1 MAAQQIERETVQAMT
16 MSAAEMSQR
25 IVQMEVDQSITKT
38 ELIDILRQVE
48 LQKEMMTDS
57 IEREFAS
64 VRVRIDT
71 LINDTGRELSN
82 LATANRDLMGRTGQ
96 AVDVLDGRIRMMEAR
111 VASFGGGSAGGGGEG
126 RDKPRGY
133 LPFKATIPELFGND
147 QAKWRFWKRDTSG
160 TLTVSRRE

>member
-1 MAAQQIERETVQAMT
+1 MWVLVVSLKVSYWACMAAQQIKRKTAQAKI
-16 MSAAEMSQR
+16 MSAAKMSQR
-25 IVQMEVDQSITKT
+25 IMQMEVDQSITKT

-96 AVDVLDGRIRMMEAR
+96 AVDVLNGRIR
-111 VASFGGGSAGGGGEG
+111 
-126 RDKPRGY
+126 
-133 LPFKATIPELFGND
+133 KAKTNI
-147 QAKWRFWKRDTSG
+147 
-160 TLTVSRRE
+160 

>member
-25 IVQMEVDQSITKT
+25 IMQIEVDQSITKT

-48 LQKEMMTDS
+48 LQKEMMTDC

-71 LINDTGRELSN
+71 LINDTGRELNN

-111 VASFGGGSAGGGGEG
+111 VASVGGGSAGGGARSTRQTQRLLAFQG
-126 RDKPRGY
+126 DH
-133 LPFKATIPELFGND
+133 
-147 QAKWRFWKRDTSG
+147 S
-160 TLTVSRRE
+160 